1 MEEPEWVNA
10 RRWRSRSTWLCGH
23 ASLSALPPQ
32 LDRAASSCTDAV
44 SFLLIGLEGKTMLD
58 RKTLWVALI
67 QKKLPTPN
75 GFLMASEFSKG

>member
-10 RRWRSRSTWLCGH
+10 RRWRSWSRWLCGH
-23 ASLSALPPQ
+23 ACLSAVPSQ
-32 LDRAASSCTDAV
+32 LDGAVSSGTDAV

-67 QKKLPTPN
+67 QKKLPSP
-75 GFLMASEFSKG
+75 AP